1 MGSTSGAA
9 GLKWQAWLNQEYAV
23 SDMTAFREEIRGW
36 LEENCPASM
45 RTPMPADESPGG
57 GRRAVFK
64 NPDTKV
70 WMERMA
76 ERGFTVPMW
85 PKEYGGGGL
94 SKEENQ
100 VLGEELRRINARPAH
115 VGMGISMI
123 GPALLEF
130 GTEEQKQQH
139 LPKIARGEIWW
150 CQGYSEPGAGSDLAS
165 LRTSAVEDG
174 DEYVIN
180 GQKIWT
186 SGADH
191 ADWIFCLVRTDP
203 DASKHDG
210 ITFILF
216 DMDQPGITV
225 KPILLIS
232 GLSPFCETFFDNAR
246 ASKSQV
252 VSVPGKGW
260 TVAKRLLQ
268 YERTSIG
275 GIGGGGGQK
284 QATLEEL
291 AADYLGVAD
300 GKIADSDIRANIL
313 RHRMND
319 RAYGITLRRSV
330 EETASGKA
338 PGAVSSMF
346 KYYGTE
352 QNKRRYELM
361 LDMMGTRGLGTVL
374 SESNPFSGSELDT
387 TRGWLRSKANSI
399 EGGTSEVQLNII
411 AKRVLGLPD

>member
-1 MGSTSGAA
+1 MAA
-9 GLKWQAWLNQEYAV
+9 DLN
-23 SDMTAFREEIRGW
+23 AFRAEIRDW
-36 LEENCPASM
+36 LEDACPPTM
-45 RTPMPADESPGG
+45 RTPMVADETPGG
-57 GRRAVFK
+57 GRRASFK
-64 NPDTKV
+64 NPETKV

-76 ERGFTVPMW
+76 ERGFTVPTW
-85 PKEYGGGGL
+85 PKQYGGAGL
-94 SKEENQ
+94 DRDEAR
-100 VLGEELRRINARPAH
+100 VLQEELRRLNARPPL

-130 GTEEQKQQH
+130 GNDEQKAEH

-150 CQGYSEPGAGSDLAS
+150 CQGYSEPNAGSDLAS

-174 DEYVIN
+174 DDYIIN

-186 SGADH
+186 SGADN
-191 ADWIFCLVRTDP
+191 ADWMFCLVRTDP
-203 DASKHDG
+203 KAPKHEG

-216 DMDQPGITV
+216 DMTTPGV
-225 KPILLIS
+225 SVRPIRLIS
-232 GLSPFCETFFDNAR
+232 GLSPFCETFFENVR
-246 ASKSQV
+246 VPKKNV
-252 VSVPGKGW
+252 VSEPGKGW

-275 GIGGGGGQK
+275 GIGGGQRTT
-284 QATLEEL
+284 TLEEL
-291 AADYLGVAD
+291 AADYVGLEAGR
-300 GKIADSDIRANIL
+300 IADPTLRADVV

-319 RAYGITLRRSV
+319 RAFALTVRRNQ
-330 EETASGKA
+330 EESSAGVA

-352 QNKRRYELM
+352 QNKGRFELM
-361 LDMMGTRGLGTVL
+361 LRITGTRGVGWAEGGFTA
-374 SESNPFSGSELDT
+374 EELDI

-399 EGGTSEVQLNII
+399 EGGTSEVQLNIL

>member
-85 PKEYGGGGL
+85 PNEYGGGGL

>member
-1 MGSTSGAA
+1 MV
-9 GLKWQAWLNQEYAV
+9 GLIEFLEHSV
-23 SDMTAFREEIRGW
+23 SDLSAFREEIRGW
-36 LEENCPASM
+36 LEESCPASM

-57 GRRAVFK
+57 GRRAVYK

-70 WMERMA
+70 WMDRMA

-85 PKEYGGGGL
+85 PKEYGGAGL
-94 SKEENQ
+94 TKEENA
-100 VLGEELRRINARPAH
+100 VLTEELRRINARPAH

-130 GTEEQKQQH
+130 GTEAQKQEH

-165 LRTSAVEDG
+165 LRTSAVEDW

-203 DASKHDG
+203 NASKHDG

-216 DMDQPGITV
+216 DMDQPGVTV

-232 GLSPFCETFFDNAR
+232 GLSPFCETFFDDAR

-252 VSVPGKGW
+252 VSEPGKGW

-291 AADYLGVAD
+291 AAEYVGTVD
-300 GKIADSDIRANIL
+300 GRIADADLRANIL
-313 RHRMND
+313 KHRMND

-352 QNKRRYELM
+352 QNKRRFELT
-361 LDMMGTRGLGTVL
+361 LDMMGSRALGTVVG
-374 SESNPFSGSELDT
+374 EDNPFEPRELET